1 MTRFKNHRTEENR
14 FKKWKERDE
23 KFMRENGVTEDK
35 IKLIYDYDRMVFNSD
50 RRFYEHALQPCDN
63 FFEII
68 CDDSIEEITSVE
80 DFINSIHSIAL
91 AEALD
96 EFGFEVQLIV
106 FLMYRGYNGK
116 EISEITGIPRYTIS
130 RRLSKLKK
138 AYLFRIS
145 KHDAT

>member
-116 EISEITGIPRYTIS
+116 EISEITGFPTYTIS